1 MSTNV
6 SPEQAAAAALVK
18 LLAARPELRS
28 VVWTVGETP
37 GVLRGHQI
45 AETGS
50 GEIVDACA
58 ELMGGTVA
66 RSVLSRDSDRQGV
79 AQLVAEYAGVS
90 VDVWASYPLPDSHG
104 LTSTDLHQ
112 ILVGRAIGTLA
123 LLPGDAQ

>member
-18 LLAARPELRS
+18 LLTARPELRS
-28 VVWTVGETP
+28 IVWTVGETP

-66 RSVLSRDSDRQGV
+66 HSVLSRDSDRQGV
-79 AQLVAEYAGVS
+79 AQLVTEYAGVS

-104 LTSTDLHQ
+104 LTSTALHQ

>member
-18 LLAARPELRS
+18 LLTARPELRS

-66 RSVLSRDSDRQGV
+66 HSVLSRDSDRQGV
-79 AQLVAEYAGVS
+79 AQLATEYAGVS

-123 LLPGDAQ
+123 LLPGDTQ